1 MNTAARHPLVED
13 YLVRLQAEAARLPAD
28 QARELVADIDEHLQ
42 TALSQDA
49 SEAEV
54 RNVLERLGTPDELV
68 AEAGGA
74 PTTTTVPHRSFASP
88 TGAILCLVLA
98 EVLSLLLPLSVPLW
112 ILGLVMM
119 ARATVFTERE
129 KWLGFLGLGSGFP
142 LAFVLI
148 GASLVTV
155 TSCSQVTENG
165 QVVSDSCSGV
175 DPVTVV
181 AWVLTIGYVALQA
194 FTIWRLTRSARLT
207 RAAQQR

>member
-54 RNVLERLGTPDELV
+54 RNVLERLGTPGELV

-74 PTTTTVPHRSFASP
+74 PTTPAVPHRSLASP